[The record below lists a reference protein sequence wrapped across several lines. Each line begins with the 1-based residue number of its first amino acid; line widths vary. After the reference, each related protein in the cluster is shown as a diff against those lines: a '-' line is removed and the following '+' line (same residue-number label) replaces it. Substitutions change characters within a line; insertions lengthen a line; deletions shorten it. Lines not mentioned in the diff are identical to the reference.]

1 MINPAIFR
9 EYDIRG
15 IAENDL
21 TDDNVYTC
29 GRGFGTY
36 YRKQGQK
43 TVVIGQ
49 DVRLSSPRIAH
60 ALTRGLNGSGCNVI
74 DIGTVPTPVL
84 YFALF
89 HLNVGNGIMIT
100 ASHNPKEFN
109 GFKVSLNKTTI
120 FGQEIQNLMKITNA
134 GKYVSGTGTVEARD
148 VTTAYV
154 DYITDHVRIKKGIKV
169 CFDTGNG
176 TCGPLVEKIMNKIGA
191 DYNILYKT
199 PDGNFPN
206 HLPDP
211 TVIDHIKDL
220 IQTVRDGEYQCG
232 IGFDG
237 DGDRIGVLDEHGNI
251 IWGDVLLA
259 IYAEEVL
266 KKLPAAK
273 IIFEV
278 KCSKGLIERID
289 ALGGKPIMY
298 KTGHSLIKAK
308 MKAEGSPLAG
318 EMSGHIFFA
327 DRYYGYDDALYAGLR
342 LLEILSTGEPLS
354 KLAARVPSYFSTP
367 EIRLETSDE
376 TKFEIVDKLRRDF
389 RKSYNVID
397 IDGVRVDFPDGW
409 GLIRP
414 SNTQP
419 VLVLRFEAKTEA
431 RLTEIKNLF
440 FDTLAKYTSLG
451 EEKKESV

>member
-15 IAENDL
+15 IAETDL
-21 TDDNVYTC
+21 TDEHVYAC

-43 TVVIGQ
+43 TIVMGQ
-49 DVRLSSPRIAH
+49 DVRLSSPRIAQTL
-60 ALTRGLNGSGCNVI
+60 ARGLNASGCTII
-74 DIGTVPTPVL
+74 DIGMVPTPVL

-89 HLNVGNGIMIT
+89 HLNIGNGIMIT

-109 GFKVSLNKTTI
+109 GFKVCLNKTTI
-120 FGQEIQNLMKITNA
+120 FGQEIQNLMKIIDA
-134 GKYVSGTGTVEARD
+134 GKYESGSGTVESRD
-148 VTTAYV
+148 ITSAYV
-154 DYITDHVRIKKGIKV
+154 DCITDRVRIKKGIRV

-176 TCGPLVEKIMNKIGA
+176 ACGPLVERIMDKFGA
-191 DYNILYKT
+191 EYEILYKT
-199 PDGNFPN
+199 PDGNFPH

-211 TVIDHIKDL
+211 TVVDHIQNL
-220 IQTVRDGEYQCG
+220 IQTVRDGDYRCG

-237 DGDRIGVLDEHGNI
+237 DGDRIGVLDEHGDI

-266 KKLPAAK
+266 KKLPGAK

-278 KCSKGLIERID
+278 KCSKGLIERIH
-289 ALGGKPIMY
+289 ALGGQPIMY

-318 EMSGHIFFA
+318 EMSGHVFFA

-342 LLEILSTGEPLS
+342 LLEIISNGEPLS
-354 KLAARVPSYFSTP
+354 KRAARVPSYFSTP

-376 TKFEIVDKLRRDF
+376 LKFEIVDKLREEF
-389 RKSYNVID
+389 KKSYKVID

-431 RLTEIKNLF
+431 RLAEIKKLF
-440 FDTLAKYTSLG
+440 FDTLEKYT
-451 EEKKESV
+451 